1 MTDRKY
7 YTTEQTVQPYW
18 NDLSFGQARLE
29 FESQLRYVKA
39 LVDMLYSNKTLP
51 EKSCLLLWN
60 SIQELDRWAKEIE
73 IALRKEKEKENENLC

>member
-1 MTDRKY
+1 M
-7 YTTEQTVQPYW
+7 
-18 NDLSFGQARLE
+18 SFGKARLE

-51 EKSCLLLWN
+51 EKICLLLWN